1 MFEHIVCGVLWFAVA
16 SYAVATFKTLTL
28 AMGAVPGQGSS
39 HVLVFDAGRKPLIY
53 QTIAGTDTPMP
64 FSRPLKAGHR
74 VVGLTRLYYP
84 VHGET
89 SVRDSR
95 FPTFWQ

>member
-1 MFEHIVCGVLWFAVA
+1 MFEQFVRGALWFVA
-16 SYAVATFKTLTL
+16 ATYEVATFKTLTL
-28 AMGAVPGQGSS
+28 AMGVAPGQGLG

-53 QTIAGTDTPMP
+53 PTIAGTDTPMP
-64 FSRPLKAGHR
+64 FARPLRTGYR